1 MSIEL
6 PKDAEG
12 REIPLDTVVLFGGND
27 NAYNITGWIYVTD
40 FDLSNSMA
48 GQWRALTDKFTRLDP
63 ELMYLTPSDSWE
75 KLLEDL
81 GEAGDAR
88 YYEACAYFHRDKD
101 EDGRRGHGGARRGAG
116 PALLPRK
123 VAREHEPVPCGLLLQ
138 GLGERTRMSHRA

>member
-12 REIPLDTVVLFGGND
+12 REIPLDTVVLFGGNG

-63 ELMYLTPSDSWE
+63 EFMFLTPSDSWE
-75 KLLEDL
+75 KLEEDL
-81 GEAGDAR
+81 GRGADSLN
-88 YYEACAYFHRDKD
+88 YEACAYFGKSACDCSSCVADKGETCERVAMRDIADRIRKL
-101 EDGRRGHGGARRGAG
+101 RGEGDA
-116 PALLPRK
+116 
-123 VAREHEPVPCGLLLQ
+123 
-138 GLGERTRMSHRA
+138 

>member
-63 ELMYLTPSDSWE
+63 EFMYLIPSDSWE

-81 GEAGDAR
+81 SEAGDAR

-101 EDGRRGHGGARRGAG
+101 EGGCVSCPGGEDGCCRIAMRDIADRIRKLRG
-116 PALLPRK
+116 
-123 VAREHEPVPCGLLLQ
+123 VAE
-138 GLGERTRMSHRA
+138 